1 WFKLPTLKLHTRTTL
16 VTSVVIVGVFIVMG
30 AFSDLAIS
38 KLSDRQERDQAQL
51 LATRVAD
58 TVEHHIKRQQ
68 TRIERR
74 KKRGEIQE
82 ETEATTTIPDW
93 SDVQEE
99 IEDTIVKT
107 NPQLTEVRVFQ
118 RIAPAHWAEKLRMP
132 VDAGP
137 LPVEEEKA
145 ASQQIETAKVVV
157 VRQQGA
163 SKLIA
168 ATAGVNVID
177 AGGPTHFGTVDV

>member
-1 WFKLPTLKLHTRTTL
+1 MQPKRWFKLPPLKLHTRTTL

-82 ETEATTTIPDW
+82 ETEATTIPDW
-93 SDVQEE
+93 SDVQEQ
-99 IEDTIVKT
+99 IDDTIAKD

-118 RIAPAHWAEKLRMP
+118 RVAPGQWVEKLRMP

-137 LPVEEEKA
+137 LPVEEERA
-145 ASQQIETAKVVV
+145 ASHEITTAKVVS
-157 VRQQGA
+157 VRLHE
-163 SKLIA
+163 SNKLIA
-168 ATAGVNVID
+168 ATAGVNV
-177 AGGPTHFGTVDV
+177 VD